1 MFALLST
8 PDASEPCDDDHLSCG
23 TQCTNCGRYCYVDPN
38 GDLDSPPN
46 GEDVVREAAYQ
57 KCLWQ
62 WGTSNNQPLLWWKY
76 ILARQALVCG
86 TNTDPTGCR
95 ASAASQV
102 PVPPDATAF
111 ITQSC
116 MGNLDYLGGST
127 NALLEGELNWAAEWQ
142 PLQSPYMFVNN
153 FTYPGSFSCVDPANV
168 ATCGPLSIICKGY
181 AEGTG
186 PDLCTGNGC
195 ATGVERDACGVCGG
209 SATSSANCGNGCAGG
224 VERDACGV
232 CGGSAAAGADCSG
245 GPSSTAKFP
254 TGLVIGIILLV
265 CALISAGV
273 YLYMRRQNNRMRDD
287 IDSLL
292 KQYLPLDGQQGLNGP
307 GLKNGA
313 RSPGSQA
320 VERQNPN
327 QNLRLIGNLDSAD
340 EPTDL

>member
-1 MFALLST
+1 M
-8 PDASEPCDDDHLSCG
+8 
-23 TQCTNCGRYCYVDPN
+23 
-38 GDLDSPPN
+38 
-46 GEDVVREAAYQ
+46 RESAYQ

-62 WGTSNNQPLLWWKY
+62 WGQDNSQPLLWWKY

-86 TNTDPTGCR
+86 TNPTPAACR
-95 ASAASQV
+95 ATAASQV
-102 PVPPDATAF
+102 PVPLDATTW
-111 ITQSC
+111 ITTC
-116 MGNLDYLGGST
+116 MGTLDYLT
-127 NALLEGELNWAAEWQ
+127 NSQNSLLESELNWAGDWQ

-181 AEGTG
+181 AEGTA
-186 PDLCTGNGC
+186 PELCTGNGC
-195 ATGVERDACGVCGG
+195 ASGVERDACGVCGG
-209 SATSSANCGNGCAGG
+209 SATSASNCGNGCAAG

-232 CGGSAAAGADCSG
+232 CGGSAAPGADCSG
-245 GPSSTAKFP
+245 SASAKFP

-265 CALISAGV
+265 CALLSGGV

-292 KQYLPLDGQQGLNGP
+292 KQYLPLDGQQGLSNG
-307 GLKNGA
+307 GAAKNGA
-313 RSPGSQA
+313 RSPNSQA

>member
-1 MFALLST
+1 M
-8 PDASEPCDDDHLSCG
+8 SEPCDDDHLSCG
-23 TQCTNCGRYCYVDPN
+23 TQCTNCGKYCYVDPN
-38 GDLDSPPN
+38 GDLNSKPD

-62 WGTSNNQPLLWWKY
+62 WGQNNAAPLLWWHY

-86 TNTDPTGCR
+86 TNPNPIACQ

-102 PVPPDATAF
+102 PVPPDAAAF
-111 ITQSC
+111 ISTC
-116 MGNLDYLGGST
+116 MGTLDYLAAGP
-127 NALLEGELNWAAEWQ
+127 NALLESELNWAAEWQ

-153 FTYPGSFSCVDPANV
+153 FTYPGSFSCADPANV

-181 AEGTG
+181 AEGTA
-186 PDLCTGNGC
+186 PALCTGNGC
-195 ATGVERDACGVCGG
+195 PSGVERDACGVCGG
-209 SATSSANCGNGCAGG
+209 SATTPTNCVNGCAAG
-224 VERDACGV
+224 VDRDACGV
-232 CGGSAAAGADCSG
+232 CGGGAAPGSDCA
-245 GPSSTAKFP
+245 GPSAKFP

-265 CALISAGV
+265 CALLSGGV

-292 KQYLPLDGQQGLNGP
+292 KQYLPLDGQAGLNGSSAAKS
-307 GLKNGA
+307 GT
-313 RSPGSQA
+313 RSPTA
-320 VERQNPN
+320 QNPN